1 MHGMGVDDVDV
12 HDVYMRDL
20 VMLTAAMDSM
30 DKHYVGEQNAAAMWS
45 RNKRFFSGKII
56 TIMLTF

>member
-30 DKHYVGEQNAAAMWS
+30 DKHYVGEQNAAAM
-45 RNKRFFSGKII
+45 
-56 TIMLTF
+56 